1 MRKFK
6 GPIESHARTVAK
18 SISWR
23 VVATFTSMSIVY
35 ILTKEPLITLGFGA
49 IEVIAK
55 ITFYYL
61 HERAWHKVTW
71 GTKTHPLAAL
81 PVNRDV
87 APEDM
92 EKIKNYLKELGYID

>member
-1 MRKFK
+1 MKK
-6 GPIESHARTVAK
+6 TKKPVESHSRTVFKA
-18 SISWR
+18 ISWG

-35 ILTKEPLITLGFGA
+35 LLTKEPIITLEFGA

-55 ITFYYL
+55 IMFYYL
-61 HERAWHKVTW
+61 HERAWQKVSW
-71 GTKTHPLAAL
+71 GRRKHPLATL

-92 EKIKNYLKELGYID
+92 EKIKDYLKDLGYID

>member
-1 MRKFK
+1 MNNIK
-6 GPIESHARTVAK
+6 GPLESHTRTVAK
-18 SISWR
+18 AVSWR
-23 VVATFTSMSIVY
+23 IVATFTSMSIVY
-35 ILTKEPLITLGFGA
+35 LLTKEPIITLGFGA

-61 HERAWHKVTW
+61 HERAWHRVRW
-71 GTKTHPLAAL
+71 GTKKHPLASL

-92 EKIKNYLKELGYID
+92 EKIKNYLKDLGYID

>member
-1 MRKFK
+1 MKK
-6 GPIESHARTVAK
+6 SKSPVESHSRTVIKA
-18 SISWR
+18 ISWR

-35 ILTKEPLITLGFGA
+35 LLTKEPLITLGFGA

-61 HERAWHKVTW
+61 HERTWHKISW
-71 GTKTHPLAAL
+71 GMRRHPLAAL

-92 EKIKNYLKELGYID
+92 EKIKNYLKDLGYID

>member
-1 MRKFK
+1 MSKTK
-6 GPIESHARTVAK
+6 GPFESHTRTVVKA
-18 SISWR
+18 ISWR
-23 VVATFTSMSIVY
+23 VVATCTSMSIVY
-35 ILTKEPLITLGFGA
+35 LLTREPIITLGFGA

-71 GTKTHPLAAL
+71 GTKKHPLASL

-92 EKIKNYLKELGYID
+92 EKIKSYLKDLGYID